1 MDAAIYKLMH
11 AHGVN
16 YTVAPAECI
25 CILVQI
31 CCVNISY
38 FVH

>member
-1 MDAAIYKLMH
+1 MDAAIYKPMH

-16 YTVAPAECI
+16 YTVAPA
-25 CILVQI
+25 VQI

>member
-11 AHGVN
+11 AHGVS

-25 CILVQI
+25 CLYRSAVSI
-31 CCVNISY
+31 
-38 FVH
+38 

>member
-16 YTVAPAECI
+16 YTVAPVECI
-25 CILVQI
+25 CMYRSAVSI
-31 CCVNISY
+31 
-38 FVH
+38 

>member
-1 MDAAIYKLMH
+1 MDAAIYKPMH

-25 CILVQI
+25 C
-31 CCVNISY
+31 CVNISY